1 IVLLLLLLS
10 GIPVAFALA
19 STGIVG
25 LLFINGVDIVS
36 SVIAGTAYSAVGR
49 SSLIVVPMFVLMG
62 MFTLYSGIAEQLFA
76 LAARLL
82 RKLPGGLAVATIFA
96 SAGFGAVTGSSL
108 ATVGTIGKLAI
119 SEMIRYGYDRGY
131 AAAAVAVSGSL
142 AVLIPPSIILVL
154 YGAVTGESVG
164 SLLIAGIVPG
174 IISAVIL
181 ASFALYRA
189 WRKPFL
195 VEKIQNQSSQLNTLD
210 TVFAQ
215 AESPANNSDKTL

>member
-1 IVLLLLLLS
+1 
-10 GIPVAFALA
+10 
-19 STGIVG
+19 
-25 LLFINGVDIVS
+25 
-36 SVIAGTAYSAVGR
+36 
-49 SSLIVVPMFVLMG
+49 
-62 MFTLYSGIAEQLFA
+62 
-76 LAARLL
+76 
-82 RKLPGGLAVATIFA
+82 
-96 SAGFGAVTGSSL
+96 
-108 ATVGTIGKLAI
+108 
-119 SEMIRYGYDRGY
+119 
-131 AAAAVAVSGSL
+131 VSGSL

-215 AESPANNSDKTL
+215 AESPANNSDKTLELDTWSVVRAVTALILIFTIRSEERRVGKECTFS